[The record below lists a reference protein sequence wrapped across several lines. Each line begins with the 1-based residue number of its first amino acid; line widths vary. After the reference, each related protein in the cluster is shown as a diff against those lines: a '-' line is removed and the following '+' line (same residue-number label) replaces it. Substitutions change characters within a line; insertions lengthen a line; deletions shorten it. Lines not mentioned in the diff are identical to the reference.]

1 LRFRAPLHTQELSL
15 ISSIGLMICL
25 MMIKQEEIHDYFMES
40 VTDKIEDAL
49 KEFEGDYDID
59 ELLAYQVLVKSL
71 IKLFFLE
78 TLSLLF
84 CIMMLSIIIPT
95 YEAKIIRKTI
105 EFLQGNLVG
114 KKMLKLLFP
123 MVVVPMRQWR

>member
-1 LRFRAPLHTQELSL
+1 
-15 ISSIGLMICL
+15 
-25 MMIKQEEIHDYFMES
+25 MES

-59 ELLAYQVLVKSL
+59 ELRFMR
-71 IKLFFLE
+71 IKFISEVANCYFFLKP
-78 TLSLLF
+78 LSLLF

-95 YEAKIIRKTI
+95 YNEAKIIRKTI

-114 KKMLKLLFP
+114 KNAEII
-123 MVVVPMRQWR
+123 VRWW